1 MKYKLTAY
9 FENEGKEVVFFTIT
23 TKCESVI
30 VKTMLGR
37 ENLRFTL
44 EEIEWNLSLLKT
56 VAFKINGKDKRKLMN
71 LDWSK

>member
-23 TKCESVI
+23 TKDESVI
-30 VKTMLGR
+30 VKTMLYR
-37 ENLRFTL
+37 ESFRFTL
-44 EEIEWNLSLLKT
+44 EEIEWNLNLLKT